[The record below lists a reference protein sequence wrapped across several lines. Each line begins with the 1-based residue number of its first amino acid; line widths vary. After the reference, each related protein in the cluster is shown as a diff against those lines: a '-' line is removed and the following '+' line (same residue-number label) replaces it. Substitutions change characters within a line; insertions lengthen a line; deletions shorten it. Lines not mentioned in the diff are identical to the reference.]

1 MDKKF
6 ETKAS
11 KYLSFILRHK
21 PEAGNLTLDEEGYA
35 SVHSVM
41 KALEGAGYSM
51 LFEDLV
57 GLVNRDEKGRYSFDE
72 TNCYIRANQGHSV
85 EGIDTLKPIHVIEPG
100 ATFYHGTAF
109 RFLKDIAY
117 MGINKMSRTHVH
129 LSQNQDTAL
138 EVGKRHT
145 GGNADYVAILV
156 IDAYAMYV
164 DGHQFFVSDNDVILV
179 EDVPPKYVKVVA
191 NLKAFAG

>member
-21 PEAGNLTLDEEGYA
+21 PEAGNLTLDKEGYA

-41 KALEGAGYSM
+41 KALESAGYSM

-85 EGIDTLKPIHVIEPG
+85 QNVDTLTLITTIPPS
-100 ATFYHGTAF
+100 TYFYHGTAF

-129 LSQNQDTAL
+129 LSRSKHIAH
-138 EVGKRHT
+138 EVGARHT
-145 GGNADYVAILV
+145 GGNDNTVVILE
-156 IDAYAMYV
+156 IDARAMHMA
-164 DGHQFFVSDNDVILV
+164 GHKFYISDNDVILV
-179 EDVPPKYVKVVA
+179 DEVPPKYVTVHTSLA
-191 NLKAFAG
+191 AFNN